1 VDRFGRLDCAF
12 NNAATLEVGNGRPTA
27 ELTEEE
33 FDRALALNLKSVW
46 LCLRRELRQM
56 EGQEGGGAIVNA
68 SSVNGLGGVPGS
80 ALYAVAKAGV
90 LALTKS
96 VALEVVGRGIRVN
109 AVVPGV
115 VRTPMFES
123 VMEAM
128 GGGAEGVAAV
138 ERQVAAL
145 VPAGRLG
152 RPEEVA
158 QAVLWLCSDAS
169 SYLVGHS
176 LIVDGGMTAPYR

>member
-1 VDRFGRLDCAF
+1 
-12 NNAATLEVGNGRPTA
+12 
-27 ELTEEE
+27 
-33 FDRALALNLKSVW
+33 
-46 LCLRRELRQM
+46 
-56 EGQEGGGAIVNA
+56 
-68 SSVNGLGGVPGS
+68 
-80 ALYAVAKAGV
+80 
-90 LALTKS
+90 
-96 VALEVVGRGIRVN
+96 
-109 AVVPGV
+109 
-115 VRTPMFES
+115 
-123 VMEAM
+123 M
-128 GGGAEGVAAV
+128 GGGAEGGAAV

>member
-1 VDRFGRLDCAF
+1 
-12 NNAATLEVGNGRPTA
+12 
-27 ELTEEE
+27 
-33 FDRALALNLKSVW
+33 
-46 LCLRRELRQM
+46 
-56 EGQEGGGAIVNA
+56 
-68 SSVNGLGGVPGS
+68 
-80 ALYAVAKAGV
+80 
-90 LALTKS
+90 
-96 VALEVVGRGIRVN
+96 
-109 AVVPGV
+109 
-115 VRTPMFES
+115 
-123 VMEAM
+123 
-128 GGGAEGVAAV
+128 VAAV